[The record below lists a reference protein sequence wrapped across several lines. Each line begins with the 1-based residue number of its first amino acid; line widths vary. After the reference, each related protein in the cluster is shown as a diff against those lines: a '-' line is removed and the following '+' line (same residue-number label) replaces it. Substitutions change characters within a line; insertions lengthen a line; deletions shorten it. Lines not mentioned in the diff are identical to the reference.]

1 MKKLKLKKRYMIL
14 SLIASLTIVY
24 MGLRYYIK
32 PDWFDSEFT
41 YYKVYQYK
49 VSKIKP
55 QKKIIKDINIEII
68 HDQKE
73 QKPTEGQWQES
84 TRTDIK
90 GYNDSPILHVT
101 FTDKTKADIPLVTGQ
116 IGPAFSQMN
125 VDSKLYQKLSYRFPQ
140 IQLLGD
146 KHRDVLS
153 TLLMLYEGDTLFQ
166 IPEANTV
173 IQFQVK
179 NPKNGKLQTYYQYGG
194 DPVFDYFRPVF
205 FLQTKSSSSKEKQEF
220 FDAYNPSTQ
229 KNYWDRSYYS
239 SYDNLSV
246 SQKYHFFKLFYSD
259 QLSNLPLGVSP
270 TGNTFKTTI
279 TDTYILPDKNRNS
292 EGVRVA
298 SKSKTY
304 TDKTEYTSEILNK

>member
-14 SLIASLTIVY
+14 SLVAVLTIVY

-125 VDSKLYQKLSYRFPQ
+125 VDVNY
-140 IQLLGD
+140 I
-146 KHRDVLS
+146 
-153 TLLMLYEGDTLFQ
+153 
-166 IPEANTV
+166 
-173 IQFQVK
+173 
-179 NPKNGKLQTYYQYGG
+179 
-194 DPVFDYFRPVF
+194 
-205 FLQTKSSSSKEKQEF
+205 KSCRIAFHK
-220 FDAYNPSTQ
+220 
-229 KNYWDRSYYS
+229 YS
-239 SYDNLSV
+239 
-246 SQKYHFFKLFYSD
+246 F
-259 QLSNLPLGVSP
+259 
-270 TGNTFKTTI
+270 
-279 TDTYILPDKNRNS
+279 
-292 EGVRVA
+292 
-298 SKSKTY
+298 
-304 TDKTEYTSEILNK
+304 